1 MSKPESTPK
10 TAAETLDSVLA
21 FVKRSFMFWKRS
33 TLVFLVVAL
42 AAIPG
47 VFLKG
52 RIYRSETV
60 VLYQENIKAEA
71 LTGGETDTARRVGA
85 RLREML
91 LSRAS
96 LEPIVR
102 DIPRYNALADR
113 RGMVDAVDELRGHIG
128 FKAREGDAF
137 EISYDAPVPD
147 EAKDVTER
155 LGLRIV
161 EEAASQRN
169 EQSKATKEYLEA
181 QSKQNKQKLD
191 DANGALSSFLAKN
204 PEFIRLTLP
213 GAVGGVPGL
222 PTAGVGAIPTAPPGT
237 KDPVG
242 FQMEAEI
249 RRLEKQLK
257 AGRADVTVAP
267 PPPVHEE
274 SEEVKAARKDLADKR
289 AQFTDQ
295 HPDVLAAKRRLQTAL
310 DADAKRAPP
319 APPAHTGAAKMSD
332 AERADL
338 EQRIATL
345 RRSLADRH
353 KASTALT
360 PVPPPSASA
369 GATASAPVPA
379 PSAASVVL
387 EVEFRRL
394 QRESEY
400 LKDAQKQ
407 LDDKLFKAG
416 LTAGA
421 STNVGN
427 IQVKILDP
435 AYLPVHPISKP
446 RSTMLMMYLAAASIL
461 AVLLALVSARLD
473 DRIYQKV
480 DLEILDILPVVG
492 VVPQGRQRR
501 RA

>member
-1 MSKPESTPK
+1 MSKAESTPK
-10 TAAETLDSVLA
+10 TAAETLDGVIA

-33 TLVFLVVAL
+33 TLVFLLVAL

-155 LGLRIV
+155 LGQRIV

-181 QSKQNKQKLD
+181 QSKQNKTKLD
-191 DANGALSSFLAKN
+191 DANGALSSFLTKN

-213 GAVGGVPGL
+213 GGGVGVPGM
-222 PTAGVGAIPTAPPGT
+222 PTVGIGAIPTAPPGT

-257 AGRADVTVAP
+257 AGRADGTVPTAP
-267 PPPVHEE
+267 AREE
-274 SEEVKAARKDLADKR
+274 SDELKAARRDLAEKR
-289 AQFTDQ
+289 AQFIDQ
-295 HPDVLAAKRRLQTAL
+295 HPNVLAAQRRLQTAI
-310 DADAKRAPP
+310 DNDAKRAP
-319 APPAHTGAAKMSD
+319 APTPPPHAGKMSD
-332 AERADL
+332 ADRAEL
-338 EQRIATL
+338 EQRIASL
-345 RRSLADRH
+345 RRSVADRR
-353 KASTALT
+353 KAPT
-360 PVPPPSASA
+360 PTPTPPPSA
-369 GATASAPVPA
+369 GATATTPVPA

-446 RSTMLMMYLAAASIL
+446 RSTMLAMYLAAASIL
-461 AVLLALVSARLD
+461 AILLALVSARLD